1 MEKQE
6 KKNRVL
12 LTENRLA
19 TINKRETS
27 YEGLVSQL
35 ENGEDGIYNMMDT
48 GNKNVIFRPKVMIT
62 KKDVEEIP
70 GLKQLREGIKY
81 WEEKLK
87 TASGRNAYIIKST
100 IIELRKDQYLI
111 KDSYL

>member
-6 KKNRVL
+6 KKERRL
-12 LTENRLA
+12 LTDNRMA
-19 TINKRETS
+19 TVNKREIS

-35 ENGEDGIYNMMDT
+35 ENGEDGIYNMIT
-48 GNKNVIFRPKVMIT
+48 NNKNIIFQPKVMIT

-70 GLKQLREGIKY
+70 GLKQLREAIKY

-100 IIELRKDQYLI
+100 IIELRKD
-111 KDSYL
+111 